1 MPPSAPS
8 LPPPP
13 FILAVDLGTSG
24 CKTALVGLDG
34 RVAAW
39 AFVEVPLRILPGN
52 GAEQVPADWW
62 QAFLD
67 SAQRVL
73 ATVGPKPGEV
83 AAICCSCQG
92 EGTIPVDRD
101 GRELTNA
108 MLWLDMRGRDLIQR
122 RVRGWPNVAGYGAA
136 NLARWIR
143 LTGGAPSLSGKDP
156 AAHMLFIQETRPEV
170 YQHTHKFLNVLD
182 YLNLRLTGR
191 IVSTYDSIFT
201 SWVTDNREVDRI
213 RYHAGLLRQLGI
225 DPALFPELVPCTEV
239 IGSLRP
245 EVAAALGLPAATP
258 VVAGAVDNTA
268 AAVGSGQIEDF
279 AAHLYIGSSSWIGA
293 HVPYKKTQ
301 LFSEIASVP
310 CALPGRYLMMAM
322 QSTAGASLA
331 FLKDRVIYHKDALLK
346 EAQQPDVYKVLD
358 RIADGV
364 PAGSGG
370 LLFTPWLFGER
381 TPVSDPSLRGGL
393 FNVSL
398 EHSREH
404 IVRAVLEGV
413 ALNTRWMLAPSERFL
428 GRRIEELAIIGGGG
442 CSSTWCQI
450 FADVLGL
457 RIRQPEEP
465 MQANAI
471 GAAWIAAA
479 GLGLAGFR
487 ETASRCRIRAT
498 FIPDPGRHR
507 LYDEMFGRF
516 RELHKRL
523 GPLYRK
529 INGASAHGGQP

>member
-1 MPPSAPS
+1 
-8 LPPPP
+8 
-13 FILAVDLGTSG
+13 VDLGTSG
-24 CKTALVGLDG
+24 CKTALVSLDG

-39 AFVEVPLRILPGN
+39 AFKEVPLRILPGN

-67 SAQRVL
+67 SARQVL
-73 ATVGPKPGEV
+73 ASVGPGTGQV
-83 AAICCSCQG
+83 AAVCCSCQG

-101 GRELTNA
+101 GRELANA
-108 MLWLDMRGRDLIQR
+108 ILWLDMRGRDAIR
-122 RVRGWPNVAGYGAA
+122 RRALGKPSIAGYGAA
-136 NLARWIR
+136 KLARWLR
-143 LTGGAPSLSGKDP
+143 FTGGAPSLSGKDP
-156 AAHMLFIQETRPEV
+156 AAHMLYLQEARPEV
-170 YQHTHKFLNVLD
+170 FERTHKFLNVLD
-182 YLNLRLTGR
+182 YMNLRLTGR
-191 IVSTYDSIFT
+191 MVATYDSILT
-201 SWVTDNREVDRI
+201 SWVTDNRDVDRL
-213 RYHAGLLRQLGI
+213 RYHPGLLRQLGI
-225 DPALFPELVPCTEV
+225 ERSLFPDLVPCTEV
-239 IGSLRP
+239 IGTLRRD
-245 EVAAALGLPAATP
+245 VAETLGLAATTP

-268 AAVGSGQIEDF
+268 AAVGSGQVEDY

-293 HVPYKKTQ
+293 HVPRKKTH
-301 LFSEIASVP
+301 LLSEIASVP

-346 EAQQPDVYKVLD
+346 EAQAPDVYKILD

-364 PAGSGG
+364 PVGSCG

-381 TPVSDPSLRGGL
+381 APVSDPTLRGGL
-393 FNVSL
+393 FNLSL

-428 GRRIEELAIIGGGG
+428 GRKIQELVIIGGGG

-450 FADVLGL
+450 FADVLGI
-457 RIRQPEEP
+457 RIRQPQEP

-479 GLGLAGFR
+479 GLGLAGFQ
-487 ETASRCRIRAT
+487 ETAARVRIRTT
-498 FIPDPGRHR
+498 FVPDPDRHR
-507 LYDEMFGRF
+507 IYNELFDQF
-516 RELHKRL
+516 RELYRRLSPFYKR
-523 GPLYRK
+523 
-529 INGASAHGGQP
+529 INGAAARGGKP